1 MWHWLDESCKRSQ
14 DDMQI
19 IRTEAQ
25 HLDLIAPL
33 FDAYRQ
39 FYRQASD
46 LAAARQY
53 IEQRLQN
60 DDAVIFLAVKPT
72 RSGVQALGFVQLYPS
87 LASIPM
93 KPIWILYDLFV
104 APSARKLGVGRALMD
119 RATQLAKETGADALI
134 LETAA
139 DNHTA
144 QRLYEK
150 LGYKKDDVF
159 YRYALSLSHVR

>member
-1 MWHWLDESCKRSQ
+1 ME
-14 DDMQI
+14 I
-19 IRTEAQ
+19 IRGEAQ

-39 FYRQASD
+39 FYRQAPD

-53 IEQRLQN
+53 IERRLQN
-60 DDAVIFLAVKPT
+60 DDAVIFLAVKPAK
-72 RSGVQALGFVQLYPS
+72 SGAEALGFIQLYPS

-104 APSARKLGVGRALMD
+104 APSARKLGVGKALMD
-119 RATQLAKETGADALI
+119 RATEHAKETGADSLI
-134 LETAA
+134 LETAT

-144 QRLYEK
+144 QRLYEQ
-150 LGYKKDDVF
+150 LGYKRDDAF
-159 YRYALSLSHVR
+159 YRYALLLRQVT

>member
-1 MWHWLDESCKRSQ
+1 ME
-14 DDMQI
+14 I
-19 IRTEAQ
+19 IRAEAQ
-25 HLDLIAPL
+25 HLDLVATL

-39 FYRQASD
+39 FYRQPRD
-46 LAAARQY
+46 LAAAREY
-53 IEQRLQN
+53 IAQRLQN
-60 DDAVIFLAVKPT
+60 DDAVIFLAVRPAK
-72 RSGVQALGFVQLYPS
+72 SGVEGLGFVQLYPS

-119 RATQLAKETGADALI
+119 RATQLAKETGADNLI
-134 LETAA
+134 LETAV

-150 LGYKKDDVF
+150 LGYKRDDVF
-159 YRYALSLSHVR
+159 YRYALSLSQVS

>member
-1 MWHWLDESCKRSQ
+1 ME
-14 DDMQI
+14 
-19 IRTEAQ
+19 
-25 HLDLIAPL
+25 
-33 FDAYRQ
+33 
-39 FYRQASD
+39 
-46 LAAARQY
+46 
-53 IEQRLQN
+53 
-60 DDAVIFLAVKPT
+60 
-72 RSGVQALGFVQLYPS
+72 ALGFVQLYPS

-104 APSARKLGVGRALMD
+104 APSARNLGVGRRLMD

-150 LGYKKDDVF
+150 LGYKRDDVF
-159 YRYALSLSHVR
+159 YRYALLLSQVS